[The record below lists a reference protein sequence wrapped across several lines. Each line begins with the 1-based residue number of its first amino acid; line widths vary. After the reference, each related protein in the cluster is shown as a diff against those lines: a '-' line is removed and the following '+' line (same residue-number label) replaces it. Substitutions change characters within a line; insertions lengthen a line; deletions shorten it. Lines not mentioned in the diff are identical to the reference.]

1 MINEI
6 YDFSDKVEKLL
17 TALKI
22 KFIFE
27 LIIVFIIG
35 VVCFKLID
43 MFDTHLKAK
52 LSSGKNSPLTC
63 LHHSCKVMVTRCH
76 L

>member
-6 YDFSDKVEKLL
+6 YDFSDRVEKLL

-43 MFDTHLKAK
+43 LFDAAFK
-52 LSSGKNSPLTC
+52 S
-63 LHHSCKVMVTRCH
+63 
-76 L
+76 